1 MKKIAVTLNKGGT
14 GKTTLTKSLATA
26 ATASGLNVL
35 ILDMDTQQNAEKWG
49 RRRIDRHDIEL
60 PFVKFVTEGDLGL
73 ALDQAQA
80 AGCDLV
86 FIDTPPGRNTEAP
99 AAVEVADLVLMPF
112 WNDQDS
118 YDGLE
123 KTAGLAR
130 RMGKRAFSILNHAT
144 PNSRIHE
151 EDARQVMAALN
162 VEMAPHVLHRY
173 DAHRL
178 ASAVGLTAQE
188 VEPESIPAREI
199 AQLWEWLSAQVHPG
213 TGAPVHK
220 KSKQKVAS

>member
-1 MKKIAVTLNKGGT
+1 MKTIAVTLNKGGT
-14 GKTTLTKSLATA
+14 GKTTLTKSLAAA
-26 ATASGLNVL
+26 ATATGLDVL
-35 ILDMDTQQNAEKWG
+35 ILDMDTQQNSEKWG
-49 RRRIDRHDIEL
+49 RRRKDRHKLEL
-60 PFVKFVTEGDLGL
+60 PFVKFVTEGDLIGE
-73 ALDQAQA
+73 LDKARNN
-80 AGCDLV
+80 GCDLV

-99 AAVEVADLVLMPF
+99 AAVEVADLVLIPI

-123 KTAGLAR
+123 KTVGLAR
-130 RMGKRAFSILNHAT
+130 RMGKPAVSILNFAT

-151 EDARQVMAALN
+151 EEAREVVAACN

-188 VEPESIPAREI
+188 MDPESIPAREI
-199 AQLWEWLSAQVHPG
+199 AQLWEWICAQVHPG
-213 TGAPVHK
+213 TGAPVRR

>member
-1 MKKIAVTLNKGGT
+1 MKKIAITLNKGGT

-26 ATASGLNVL
+26 ATAAGLNVL

-49 RRRIDRHDIEL
+49 RRRKDRHDIEL
-60 PFVKFVTEGDLGL
+60 PLVQFVTEGDLVSELNRAG
-73 ALDQAQA
+73 D
-80 AGCDLV
+80 AGCNLV
-86 FIDTPPGRNTEAP
+86 LIDTPPGRNAEAP

-123 KTAGLAR
+123 RTAVLAR
-130 RMGKRAFSILNHAT
+130 RMGKPAFALLNHSA

-151 EDARQVMAALN
+151 DTAREVMAALG

-173 DAHRL
+173 DAHRV
-178 ASAVGLTAQE
+178 ASAEGLTAQE
-188 VEPESIPAREI
+188 IEPDSVPAREI
-199 AQLWEWLSAQVHPG
+199 ARIWDWLSATLQMS
-213 TGAPVHK
+213 TSAPVHK
-220 KSKQKVAS
+220 TTKQKVSS